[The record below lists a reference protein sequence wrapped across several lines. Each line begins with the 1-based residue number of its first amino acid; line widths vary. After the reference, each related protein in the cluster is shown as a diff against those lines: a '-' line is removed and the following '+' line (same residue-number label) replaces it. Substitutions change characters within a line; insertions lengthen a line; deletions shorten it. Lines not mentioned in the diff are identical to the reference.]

1 MWMRI
6 IGYFTC
12 SVLILVLVHSVKQ
25 QFDKMGIYFPV
36 YKKKEK
42 DKKQYRELLEIIK
55 QVNIKPNTENQV
67 AVSSEVGMK
76 NMDENVIE
84 KEVDYDLDDFIN
96 TL

>member
-1 MWMRI
+1 MWTRI

-12 SVLILVLVHSVKQ
+12 SVMILVLVHSVKQ
-25 QFDKMGIYFPV
+25 QFDKLGIYFPT

-55 QVNIKPNTENQV
+55 HVNLEPKPNTEKQV
-67 AVSSEVGMK
+67 AVTEMEMGFG
-76 NMDENVIE
+76 
-84 KEVDYDLDDFIN
+84 VDNDLDDFIN

>member
-1 MWMRI
+1 MWTRI

-12 SVLILVLVHSVKQ
+12 SVMILVLVHSVKQ
-25 QFDKMGIYFPV
+25 QFDKLGIYFPT

-55 QVNIKPNTENQV
+55 HVNLEPKPNTEKPV
-67 AVSSEVGMK
+67 AVTEMEMGFG
-76 NMDENVIE
+76 
-84 KEVDYDLDDFIN
+84 VDNDLDDFIN